1 MAVEP
6 SKIIFPLPILIVL
19 AASIAPAYKVV
30 PINAVEVNELNPTK
44 VVTVAPKLT
53 PVLPIVT
60 ELFAKLLFPIEVE
73 LVNTVPVSFG
83 SVIVLSAVGSVAVNV
98 VS

>member
-1 MAVEP
+1 M
-6 SKIIFPLPILIVL
+6 
-19 AASIAPAYKVV
+19 
-30 PINAVEVNELNPTK
+30 EVKELKPTK

-53 PVLPIVT
+53 PALPIVT
-60 ELFAKLLFPIEVE
+60 ALFAKLLFPIEVAV
-73 LVNTVPVSFG
+73 VNTVPVSFG